1 MASIKRHASAA
12 WQGSGKDGNGSL
24 TTQSATLKDTPYSF
38 NARFGDGKGTNP
50 EELIA
55 AAHAGCFSMAT
66 AFQLSGAGHPPE
78 SLHTD
83 ARLEDRRGAS
93 DAARPRA
100 GYRRR
105 EVPGTGGRGESE
117 LSSVESAER
126 RDHAGRKTGVRPS
139 DETKDSADGGIV
151 MAGGGPPSTSSLITA
166 GKDVGADPGP
176 RPSPGLRRGMLRS
189 GQALRRHDASR
200 AVRGSSS

>member
-12 WQGSGKDGNGSL
+12 WHGSGKEGTGSL
-24 TTQSATLKDTPYSF
+24 TTQSGTLKDTAYGF

-83 ARLEDRRGAS
+83 ATLTMEQEAGGWKI
-93 DAARPRA
+93 AAVHLVLKAR
-100 GYRRR
+100 
-105 EVPGTGGRGESE
+105 VPG
-117 LSSVESAER
+117 LDKAEFQR
-126 RDHAGRKTGVRPS
+126 LA
-139 DETKDSADGGIV
+139 ETAKANCPVSKVLNA
-151 MAGGGPPSTSSLITA
+151 TIT
-166 GKDVGADPGP
+166 
-176 RPSPGLRRGMLRS
+176 L
-189 GQALRRHDASR
+189 DATLE
-200 AVRGSSS
+200 G